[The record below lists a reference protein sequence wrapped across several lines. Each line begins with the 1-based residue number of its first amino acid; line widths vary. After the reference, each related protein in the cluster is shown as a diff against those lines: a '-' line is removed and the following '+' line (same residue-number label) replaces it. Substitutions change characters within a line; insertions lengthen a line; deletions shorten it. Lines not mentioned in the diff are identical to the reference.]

1 MKLLVLYLGMA
12 VIGYFVGKEIRKKNG
27 RTPVAAKA
35 ATVAVLS
42 LVFVMGSRIGSDERV
57 VANLSTIGVN
67 AFILTMATF
76 IGSILFVFLARKL
89 VGIDR
94 KGIKS

>member
-1 MKLLVLYLGMA
+1 MA
-12 VIGYFVGKEIRKKNG
+12 VIGYLVGKRIREKSG
-27 RTPVAAKA
+27 RKPVAAKA
-35 ATVAVLS
+35 ATVAVLV
-42 LVFVMGSRIGSDERV
+42 LVFVMGTRIGADERV

-67 AFILTMATF
+67 AFILTIATF
-76 IGSILFVFLARKL
+76 VGSILFVFLARKL

>member
-12 VIGYFVGKEIRKKNG
+12 VLGYFVGKGIREKNG
-27 RTPVAAKA
+27 RKPVAAKA
-35 ATVAVLS
+35 ATVAVLC
-42 LVFVMGSRIGSDERV
+42 LVFLMGSRIGSDERV

-76 IGSILFVFLARKL
+76 IGSVLFVFLARKL

>member
-1 MKLLVLYLGMA
+1 ML
-12 VIGYFVGKEIRKKNG
+12 GYFVGKRIREKNG
-27 RTPVAAKA
+27 RKPVAAKA
-35 ATVAVLS
+35 ATVAVLC
-42 LVFVMGSRIGSDERV
+42 LVYLMGSRIGSDERV

-67 AFILTMATF
+67 AFLLTMATF
-76 IGSILFVFLARKL
+76 IGSVLFVFLARKM

>member
-1 MKLLVLYLGMA
+1 MLYLGMA
-12 VIGYFVGKEIRKKNG
+12 VIGYFVGKRIREKQG
-27 RTPVAAKA
+27 RRPVAAKA
-35 ATVAVLS
+35 ATVAVLC
-42 LVFVMGSRIGSDERV
+42 LVFVMGSRIGSDDRV

-67 AFILTMATF
+67 AFILTIATF

>member
-1 MKLLVLYLGMA
+1 M
-12 VIGYFVGKEIRKKNG
+12 IGYFVGKRIREKQG
-27 RTPVAAKA
+27 RRPVAAKA
-35 ATVAVLS
+35 ATVAVLC
-42 LVFVMGSRIGSDERV
+42 LVFVMGSRIGSDDRV

-67 AFILTMATF
+67 AFILTIATF

>member
-1 MKLLVLYLGMA
+1 MKLLALYLGMA
-12 VIGYFVGKEIRKKNG
+12 TIGYFVGQKISKKQG
-27 RTPVAAKA
+27 KKPVAAKA
-35 ATVAVLS
+35 ATVTVLC

-57 VANLSTIGVN
+57 VSNLSSIGLN
-67 AFILTMATF
+67 AFIITMATF
-76 IGSILFVFLARKL
+76 IGSILFIFLARKL

>member
-1 MKLLVLYLGMA
+1 LKLLVLYLGMA
-12 VIGYFVGKEIRKKNG
+12 VIGYFVGKRIREKQG
-27 RTPVAAKA
+27 RRPVAAKA
-35 ATVAVLS
+35 ATVAVLC
-42 LVFVMGSRIGSDERV
+42 LVFVMGSRIGSDDRV

-67 AFILTMATF
+67 AFVLTIATF

>member
-12 VIGYFVGKEIRKKNG
+12 VLGYFVGKRIREKNG
-27 RTPVAAKA
+27 RKPMAAKA
-35 ATVAVLS
+35 ATVAVLC
-42 LVFVMGSRIGSDERV
+42 LVFLMGSRIGSDERV

-76 IGSILFVFLARKL
+76 IGSVLFVFLARKL

-94 KGIKS
+94 KGIKL